1 MKFDLTN
8 TRIFLRP
15 GVTDLR
21 ISTDELLNL
30 IKNIMEKDPLSGAV
44 FLFCNKRRNIL

>member
-30 IKNIMEKDPLSGAV
+30 IKTLWKKI
-44 FLFCNKRRNIL
+44 R

>member
-21 ISTDELLNL
+21 ISTDELLHL
-30 IKNIMEKDPLSGAV
+30 IKNIMEKDPLSGGSV
-44 FLFCNKRRNIL
+44 SIL

>member
-21 ISTDELLNL
+21 ISTDELLHL
-30 IKNIMEKDPLSGAV
+30 IKNIMEKDSLSGAV
-44 FLFCNKRRNIL
+44 FLFCNKRRNI